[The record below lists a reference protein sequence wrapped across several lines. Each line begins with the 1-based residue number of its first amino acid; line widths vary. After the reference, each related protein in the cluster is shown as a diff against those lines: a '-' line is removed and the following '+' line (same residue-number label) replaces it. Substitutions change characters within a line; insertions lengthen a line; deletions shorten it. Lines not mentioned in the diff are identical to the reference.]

1 MGTTIGVK
9 KKVGRPKK
17 TKKEEK
23 RVKIDEVMVD
33 ETICRLCL
41 QGKTQEYIAEFL
53 IHCQGI
59 PEKQSYE
66 LVDNW
71 YKDRDSIDFTTTKKS
86 LVKWLQ
92 TSMAEC
98 MQVGDKRGATQ
109 EARLLTRLLSIDPS
123 KDSAAQQLAKEK
135 GETDEINIEY
145 NLKLD

>member
-1 MGTTIGVK
+1 MATEVKTK

-17 TKKEEK
+17 EEK
-23 RVKIDEVMVD
+23 RVKVDETMVD

-41 QGKTQEYIAEFL
+41 QGKTKEYIAEFL
-53 IHCQGI
+53 IHSQGI

-66 LVDNW
+66 LVEDW

-92 TSMAEC
+92 TSMADC
-98 MQVGDKRGATQ
+98 MAVGDKRGATQ

>member
-1 MGTTIGVK
+1 MGTAVKTK

-17 TKKEEK
+17 EKEEK
-23 RVKIDEVMVD
+23 RVKVDETMVD

-41 QGKTQEYIAEFL
+41 QGKTKEYIAEYL
-53 IHCQGI
+53 IHSQEI

-66 LVDNW
+66 LVEEW

-92 TSMAEC
+92 TSMADC
-98 MQVGDKRGATQ
+98 MAVGDKRGATQ

-145 NLKLD
+145 TLKLD

>member
-1 MGTTIGVK
+1 MGESVKTK
-9 KKVGRPKK
+9 KKRGRPKK

-23 RVKIDEVMVD
+23 RVKVDETMVD

-41 QGKTQEYIAEFL
+41 QGKTKEYIAEFL
-53 IHCQGI
+53 IHSQGI
-59 PEKQSYE
+59 PDKQSYD
-66 LVDNW
+66 LVNDW

-123 KDSAAQQLAKEK
+123 KDSASQQLAKEK

-145 NLKLD
+145 TLKLD

>member
-1 MGTTIGVK
+1 MGITVKTK

-17 TKKEEK
+17 EKEEK
-23 RVKIDEVMVD
+23 RVKVDETMVD

-41 QGKTQEYIAEFL
+41 QGKTKEYIAEFL
-53 IHCQGI
+53 IHSQGI

-66 LVDNW
+66 LVDDW
-71 YKDRDSIDFTTTKKS
+71 YKDRDNIDFTTTKKS

-123 KDSAAQQLAKEK
+123 KDSASQQLAKEK
-135 GETDEINIEY
+135 GATDEINIEY
-145 NLKLD
+145 TLKLN

>member
-1 MGTTIGVK
+1 MGTAVKTK

-17 TKKEEK
+17 VKEEK
-23 RVKIDEVMVD
+23 DVKIDETMVD

-41 QGKTQEYIAEFL
+41 QGKTKEYIAEFL
-53 IHCQGI
+53 IHSKGI
-59 PEKQSYE
+59 PEKQSYR
-66 LVDNW
+66 LVEEW
-71 YKDRDSIDFTTTKKS
+71 YKDRDAIDFTTTKKS

-123 KDSAAQQLAKEK
+123 KDSASQQLAKEK
-135 GETDEINIEY
+135 GATDEINIEY

>member
-1 MGTTIGVK
+1 MATAVKTK

-17 TKKEEK
+17 QEKEEK
-23 RVKIDEVMVD
+23 RVKVDETMVD

-41 QGKTQEYIAEFL
+41 QGKTREYIAEFL
-53 IHCQGI
+53 IHSQGI
-59 PEKQSYE
+59 PEKQSYD
-66 LVDNW
+66 LVNDW
-71 YKDRDSIDFTTTKKS
+71 YKDRDNIDFTTTKKS

-145 NLKLD
+145 TLKLD

>member
-1 MGTTIGVK
+1 MGESVKTK

-17 TKKEEK
+17 EKEK
-23 RVKIDEVMVD
+23 RVKVDETMVD

-41 QGKTQEYIAEFL
+41 QGKTKEYIAEFL
-53 IHCQGI
+53 IHSQGI

-66 LVDNW
+66 LVDDW
-71 YKDRDSIDFTTTKKS
+71 YKDRDNIDFTTTKKS

>member
-1 MGTTIGVK
+1 MATAVKTK

-17 TKKEEK
+17 TKKEEQ
-23 RVKIDEVMVD
+23 RVKVDETMVD

-41 QGKTQEYIAEFL
+41 QGKKREYIAEFL
-53 IHCQGI
+53 IHSQGI

-66 LVDNW
+66 LVDEW

-145 NLKLD
+145 TLKLD

>member
-1 MGTTIGVK
+1 MGESVKTK

-17 TKKEEK
+17 EKEK
-23 RVKIDEVMVD
+23 RVKVDETMVD
-33 ETICRLCL
+33 QTICRLCL
-41 QGKTQEYIAEFL
+41 QGKTKEYIAEFL
-53 IHCQGI
+53 IHSQGI

-66 LVDNW
+66 LVDDW

>member
-1 MGTTIGVK
+1 MGKTVGVK

-17 TKKEEK
+17 EKEE
-23 RVKIDEVMVD
+23 RVKVDETMVD

-41 QGKTQEYIAEFL
+41 QGKTKEYIAEFL
-53 IHCQGI
+53 IHSQGI

-66 LVDNW
+66 LVEEW
-71 YKDRDSIDFTTTKKS
+71 YKDRDNIDFTTTKKS

-92 TSMAEC
+92 TSMADC
-98 MQVGDKRGATQ
+98 MAVGDKRGATQ

-145 NLKLD
+145 TLKLD

>member
-1 MGTTIGVK
+1 MGTKIGVK
-9 KKVGRPKK
+9 KKVERPKK
-17 TKKEEK
+17 EKEEK
-23 RVKIDEVMVD
+23 RVKVDETMVD

-41 QGKTQEYIAEFL
+41 QGKTKEYIAEFL
-53 IHCQGI
+53 IHKQGI

-66 LVDNW
+66 LVEEW
-71 YKDRDSIDFTTTKKS
+71 YKDRDNIDFTTTKKS

-145 NLKLD
+145 TLKLD

>member
-23 RVKIDEVMVD
+23 RVKVDETMVD

-41 QGKTQEYIAEFL
+41 QGKTKEYIAEYL
-53 IHCQGI
+53 IHSQGI

-66 LVDNW
+66 LVDDW
-71 YKDRDSIDFTTTKKS
+71 YKDRDAIDFTTTKKN

-92 TSMAEC
+92 TSISDCMA
-98 MQVGDKRGATQ
+98 VGDKRGATQ

-145 NLKLD
+145 TLKLD

>member
-1 MGTTIGVK
+1 MGESVKTK

-17 TKKEEK
+17 QKEEK
-23 RVKIDEVMVD
+23 VKVDETMVD

-41 QGKTQEYIAEFL
+41 QGKTKEYIAEFL
-53 IHCQGI
+53 IYQQGI

-66 LVDNW
+66 LVEEW

-145 NLKLD
+145 TLKLD

>member
-1 MGTTIGVK
+1 MGTTI
-9 KKVGRPKK
+9 K
-17 TKKEEK
+17 TKKKTVGKSKKVKEEK
-23 RVKIDEVMVD
+23 KVKIDETMVD

-41 QGKTQEYIAEFL
+41 QGKTKEYIAEFL
-53 IHCQGI
+53 IHQQGI

-66 LVDNW
+66 LVEEW

-92 TSMAEC
+92 TSMADC
-98 MQVGDKRGATQ
+98 MAVGDKRGATQ

-145 NLKLD
+145 TLKLD

>member
-1 MGTTIGVK
+1 MATAVKTK

-17 TKKEEK
+17 EEK
-23 RVKIDEVMVD
+23 RVKVDETMVD

-41 QGKTQEYIAEFL
+41 QGKTKEYIAEYL
-53 IHCQGI
+53 IHSQGI

-66 LVDNW
+66 LVEEW

-92 TSMAEC
+92 TSMADC
-98 MQVGDKRGATQ
+98 MAVGDKRGATQ

-145 NLKLD
+145 TLKLD

>member
-1 MGTTIGVK
+1 MGKTIGVK

-17 TKKEEK
+17 TKKEEQ
-23 RVKIDEVMVD
+23 RVKVDETMVD

-41 QGKTQEYIAEFL
+41 QGKTKEYIAEYL
-53 IHCQGI
+53 IHSQGI

-66 LVDNW
+66 LVDDW

-135 GETDEINIEY
+135 DETDEINIEY
-145 NLKLD
+145 KLKLD

>member
-1 MGTTIGVK
+1 MGESVKTK

-23 RVKIDEVMVD
+23 RVKVDETMVD

-41 QGKTQEYIAEFL
+41 QGKTKEYISEYL
-53 IHCQGI
+53 IHSQGI

-66 LVDNW
+66 LVEEW

-92 TSMAEC
+92 TSMADC
-98 MQVGDKRGATQ
+98 MAVGDKRGATQ

-145 NLKLD
+145 TLKLD

>member
-1 MGTTIGVK
+1 
-9 KKVGRPKK
+9 
-17 TKKEEK
+17 
-23 RVKIDEVMVD
+23 MVD

-41 QGKTQEYIAEFL
+41 QGKTKEYIAEYL
-53 IHCQGI
+53 IHSQGI

-66 LVDNW
+66 LVEDW
-71 YKDRDSIDFTTTKKS
+71 YQDRDSIDFTTTKKS

-92 TSMAEC
+92 TSMADC
-98 MQVGDKRGATQ
+98 MAVGDKRGATQ

-123 KDSAAQQLAKEK
+123 KDSAAQQIAKEK

>member
-1 MGTTIGVK
+1 MGESVKTK

-17 TKKEEK
+17 TKKEEQ
-23 RVKIDEVMVD
+23 RVKVDETMVD

-41 QGKTQEYIAEFL
+41 QGKTKEYIAEFL
-53 IHCQGI
+53 IHSQGI

-66 LVDNW
+66 LVDDW
-71 YKDRDSIDFTTTKKS
+71 YKDRDNIDFTTTKKS

>member
-1 MGTTIGVK
+1 MATAVKTK

-17 TKKEEK
+17 EEK
-23 RVKIDEVMVD
+23 RVKVDETMVD

-41 QGKTQEYIAEFL
+41 QGKTKEYIAEFL
-53 IHCQGI
+53 IHSQGI

-66 LVDNW
+66 LVEEW
-71 YKDRDSIDFTTTKKS
+71 YKDRDNIDFTTTKKS

>member
-1 MGTTIGVK
+1 MGTEVKTK

-17 TKKEEK
+17 EKEEK
-23 RVKIDEVMVD
+23 RVKIDETMVD

-41 QGKTQEYIAEFL
+41 QGKTKEYIAEFL
-53 IHCQGI
+53 IHSQGI

-66 LVDNW
+66 LVEDW
-71 YKDRDSIDFTTTKKS
+71 YQDRDSIDFTTTKKS

-92 TSMAEC
+92 TSMADC
-98 MQVGDKRGATQ
+98 MAVGDKRGATQ

-135 GETDEINIEY
+135 GETDQINIEY

>member
-1 MGTTIGVK
+1 MGTAVKTK

-17 TKKEEK
+17 QKEEK
-23 RVKIDEVMVD
+23 RVKIDETMVD

-41 QGKTQEYIAEFL
+41 QGKTKEYIAEYL
-53 IHCQGI
+53 IHSQEI

-66 LVDNW
+66 LVDEW

-135 GETDEINIEY
+135 DETDEINIEY
-145 NLKLD
+145 TLKLD

>member
-1 MGTTIGVK
+1 MGTAVKTK

-17 TKKEEK
+17 QKEE
-23 RVKIDEVMVD
+23 RVKVDETMVD

-41 QGKTQEYIAEFL
+41 QGKTKEYIAEFL
-53 IHCQGI
+53 IHSQGI

-66 LVDNW
+66 LVEEW

-92 TSMAEC
+92 TSMADC
-98 MQVGDKRGATQ
+98 MAVGDKRGATQ

>member
-1 MGTTIGVK
+1 MATAVKTK

-17 TKKEEK
+17 KT
-23 RVKIDEVMVD
+23 VQVNIVQTMVD

-41 QGKTQEYIAEFL
+41 QGKSKEYIAEYL
-53 IHCQGI
+53 IHQQGI

-66 LVDNW
+66 LVEEW
-71 YKDRDSIDFTTTKKS
+71 YKDRDNIDFTTTKKS

-92 TSMAEC
+92 TSMADC
-98 MQVGDKRGATQ
+98 MEVGDKRGATQ

-123 KDSAAQQLAKEK
+123 KDSASQQLAKERK
-135 GETDEINIEY
+135 ETDEINIEY